1 MIQNKDND
9 FKNDS
14 EGEQLSEN
22 NLEKDL
28 GNSETETESEDVE
41 FAELNSEGEEL
52 SDNQKEKL
60 EKKYLEKI
68 SRLEKER
75 DEYLAGWQRVQADYK
90 NREKEIENFKK
101 DFINFA
107 NLNLI
112 QEILPALDSFE
123 MAKSK
128 KEIWEKVDNNWR
140 TGIEYIFS
148 QLISVLA
155 NHGLK
160 TFGEIGEKYNPVFHE
175 TIEVINLDLA
185 EKESHDK
192 IVNVIQTGYKI
203 GERILRAARVKV
215 GKFEE

>member
-1 MIQNKDND
+1 MIQNLDP
-9 FKNDS
+9 
-14 EGEQLSEN
+14 EN
-22 NLEKDL
+22 NSEKDL
-28 GNSETETESEDVE
+28 GNLETETEDIE

-52 SDNQKEKL
+52 SDNQKEKNQKEKL

-68 SRLEKER
+68 SKLEKER

-112 QEILPALDSFE
+112 QEILPVLDSFE

-128 KEIWEKVDNNWR
+128 KEIWEKVDSNWR

-148 QLISVLA
+148 QLISVLSS
-155 NHGLK
+155 HGLK
-160 TFGEIGEKYNPVFHE
+160 IFGVIGEKYNPIFHE
-175 TIEVINLDLA
+175 TIEIVNLDLA
-185 EKESHDK
+185 ERESHDK
-192 IVNVIQTGYKI
+192 IVDVIQPGYKI